1 MYTLYPFLNGR
12 ALQNAKAA
20 RNMQGV
26 KVDHSWV
33 CCGIKLWICVISL
46 VGPRCMVWLALKTY
60 MTPHRPE
67 SSAVVTT
74 SVYTQTNGNVRYDTY

>member
-1 MYTLYPFLNGR
+1 
-12 ALQNAKAA
+12 
-20 RNMQGV
+20 
-26 KVDHSWV
+26 
-33 CCGIKLWICVISL
+33 
-46 VGPRCMVWLALKTY
+46 MVWLALKTY